1 MQSFQKSAII
11 ETQYRLY
18 DEPIDRTC
26 QLDPSA
32 NVNKL

>member
-1 MQSFQKSAII
+1 MQRFQGAII
-11 ETQYRLY
+11 ETQNRLY

-26 QLDPSA
+26 QLEPSA